1 MSASNL
7 NEKNQAFHRLLH
19 DLHQDSLHNEVEE
32 EREHLPK
39 MAQSASLME
48 LRSRLRERY
57 RRSRISPTWMYMP
70 RTALTAAILMTCT
83 VAYLYITRLRE
94 IKHQEQL
101 KQQKERQKIDS
112 IIRESKRLGD

>member
-19 DLHQDSLHNEVEE
+19 DLNQDSMHTEVEE
-32 EREHLPK
+32 EREHLPR
-39 MAQSASLME
+39 MAQSASLKE

-57 RRSRISPTWMYMP
+57 RRTRLSPTVMYMP
-70 RTALTAAILMTCT
+70 RAAFTAAILMTCT

-101 KQQKERQKIDS
+101 QQQKERQRIDS
-112 IIRESKRLGD
+112 IMREIKRLED